1 MRTPITSVGLFVNCS
16 KPEPVAMAARLIP
29 FLRAHAVTPLFSK
42 AVAATMQGETGIKSD
57 AVLDADLIVVLG
69 GDGTA
74 LAAARALCGRS
85 RAMLT
90 VRFGSFG
97 FLAEVEPEFTESAL
111 ERVLAGEY
119 SIEERPMLRARRQRG
134 GETTHDVVGLN
145 DVALVRGQS
154 PRLVK
159 LEARVNGEPL
169 AVYSGDGVVVSTA
182 TGSTAYS
189 LAAGGPIVH
198 PTLDA
203 LLVTPICPHAL
214 HFRPLLIPPDS
225 ALTLQIP
232 ESGGEAQVSVDGQ
245 VTFDLELG
253 DIITVCQ
260 SSCRAR
266 FVTLGESSF
275 YQKVRTRL
283 RWGERLL

>member
-1 MRTPITSVGLFVNCS
+1 
-16 KPEPVAMAARLIP
+16 MAVSLIP
-29 FLRAHAVTPLFSK
+29 FLRARGVTPVFIE
-42 AVAATMQGETGIKSD
+42 AVAERMQGETGGTPGD
-57 AVLDADLIVVLG
+57 VLDADMILVLG

-74 LAAARALCGRS
+74 LAAARSLCGRE

-97 FLAEVEPEFTESAL
+97 FLAEVEPDSIEPAL
-111 ERVLAGEY
+111 ERVLAGDY
-119 SIEERPMLRARRQRG
+119 VIEERPMLRAIRERQ

-159 LEARVNGEPL
+159 LEAKVNGEPL

-232 ESGGEAQVSVDGQ
+232 DGGAPAQVSVDGQ

-260 SSCRAR
+260 SACHAR

>member
-1 MRTPITSVGLFVNCS
+1 
-16 KPEPVAMAARLIP
+16 MAVSLIP
-29 FLRAHAVTPLFSK
+29 FLRDHGVTPVFTEAL
-42 AVAATMQGETGIKSD
+42 AAFTHGETGGSPED
-57 AVLDADLIVVLG
+57 VLDADLIVVLG

-74 LAAARALCGRS
+74 LAAARSLCGRPS
-85 RAMLT
+85 AMLT

-97 FLAEVEPEFTESAL
+97 FLAEVEPDAILPAL
-111 ERVLAGEY
+111 ERVFAGDY
-119 SIEERPMLRARRQRG
+119 CIEERPMLRAVRRRQ
-134 GETTHDVVGLN
+134 GEITHDVVGLN

-159 LEARVNGEPL
+159 LEAKVNGEPL

-232 ESGGEAQVSVDGQ
+232 GSGAPAQVSVDGQ

-253 DIITVCQ
+253 DVITVCQ
-260 SSCRAR
+260 AACRAR

-275 YQKVRTRL
+275 YQKVRQRL